1 MSFVKWGV
9 ELKPAELPKS
19 ELTISG
25 VPVKSYVD
33 MARDRADLIR
43 VVKRLLTVATDVD
56 PETCAILNEA
66 EDLLARMGENNG

>member
-9 ELKPAELPKS
+9 ELKPTEFPKS

-33 MARDRADLIR
+33 MSRDRADLIR
-43 VVKRLLTVATDVD
+43 VVRRLISLADGNPEAFAT
-56 PETCAILNEA
+56 ISEA
-66 EDLLARMGENNG
+66 ESILARMGESND

>member
-9 ELKPAELPKS
+9 ELKPTEFPKG

-43 VVKRLLTVATDVD
+43 VVRQLIQCVDVSAGNASIVSD
-56 PETCAILNEA
+56 A
-66 EDLLARMGENNG
+66 ESLLARMGESND